1 MNYRL
6 VDNDEGRPDIY
17 PFLITK
23 SGVKDKNKKEKEKK
37 ETRETQK
44 RKKKKKK
51 KENEKR

>member
-37 ETRETQK
+37 RNK
-44 RKKKKKK
+44 RNIEK
-51 KENEKR
+51 KEEEEKKGK